1 MRSFERLAR
10 VRAIW
15 ERQARTRL
23 GSANREV
30 GVRETARSN
39 AAAALDRLRDTPIE
53 APDAAHLELARLQG
67 MATHDLLADATAS
80 LRRAE
85 EAARA
90 AQGNWRR
97 TAQDLEIAER
107 LEEERRRVRAYLARR
122 AAEKSLDEI
131 AALRRKEGPR

>member
-10 VRAIW
+10 IRAIW

-30 GVRETARSN
+30 GVRETARAD
-39 AAAALDRLRDTPIE
+39 AAGALDRLRGTPIE
-53 APDAAHLELARLQG
+53 APDPARLELARLQG
-67 MATHDLLADATAS
+67 IASQDLLADATAS

-107 LEEERRRVRAYLARR
+107 LEAERQRVRAYLARR
-122 AAEKSLDEI
+122 AAEKGLDEI
-131 AALRRKEGPR
+131 AALRRTEGSR